1 MRSAIVEW
9 SRIAGTHFLPRR
21 YIDEVSVEDA
31 IEIGELCDI
40 ASGVYADEYVSGS
53 ARGAVPYLRVNNVRE
68 FVPNVTPCDVEHV
81 ALRRDWGDRV
91 CVAAGDVI
99 IARTGTLGRAFVA
112 PCSLAGAVMSQHV
125 TRLRLRDPA
134 PGRGQLL
141 AAYLNSP
148 QGKAQVMA
156 VASGSTR
163 LELTHEDINRLRIPR
178 SAVAGNRLVD
188 VASGVEKDFADA
200 IGGAVAAFA
209 ACDRLAPVADTR
221 EQFFAVEYDN
231 TAFVNSLAPR
241 FHRPSRAKLEAA
253 LTEEYE
259 CLPLG
264 QIALV
269 KRGAGSL
276 ASEYHSDGIPYIR
289 TSSIVNYGIELFPE
303 HYGTEE
309 TYRAHRQN
317 IGAGDVLLTM
327 EGKIGAVALLGEQER
342 CLIKNHVEFI
352 RLHRTSP
359 VPAEFVY
366 ALLSSHI
373 GQTQI
378 ERRTVVQATIPG
390 LGSESRSL
398 LIPIAGRNAKAEAL
412 LQSTLSEVTREV
424 RRSQE
429 ARKSLRDRLHALV
442 DAVGCPPVSENSG
455 GDRLGNE
462 LLVSPTSSSKR
473 RSRGAQQPRA
483 STSP

>member
-1 MRSAIVEW
+1 MRFAIVEW
-9 SRIAGTHFLPRR
+9 SRVAGTHFLPKR
-21 YIDEVSVEDA
+21 YIDDVTVENA
-31 IEIGELCDI
+31 IQIRELCEI
-40 ASGVYADEYVSGS
+40 ASGVYADGYVARS
-53 ARGAVPYLRVNNVRE
+53 AEGAVPYLRVNNVRE

-81 ALRRDWGDRV
+81 VPRRDWGDRV

-125 TRLRLRDPA
+125 TRLRLREPA
-134 PGRGQLL
+134 PGREQLL

-163 LELTHEDINRLRIPR
+163 LELTHDDINHLRVPR
-178 SAVAGNRLVD
+178 SAVVGERLVD
-188 VASGVEKDFADA
+188 VAGGVEGDFEDA
-200 IGGAVAAFA
+200 VGGAVAAFA
-209 ACDRLAPVADTR
+209 ACDRLSPVTDKH
-221 EQFFAVEYDN
+221 EKFFAVKYNEK
-231 TAFVNSLAPR
+231 TFTSSLTPA
-241 FHRPSRAKLEAA
+241 FHRPSRAKLEDA

-259 CLPLG
+259 CVPLE

-276 ASEYHSDGIPYIR
+276 AAEYHVGGIPYIR

-309 TYRAHRQN
+309 TYRSHRQN
-317 IGAGDVLLTM
+317 VGPGDVLLTM

-352 RLHRTSP
+352 RPHQTSP
-359 VPAEFVY
+359 VPTEFIY
-366 ALLSSHI
+366 AFLSSHI

-398 LIPIAGRNAKAEAL
+398 LIPIAGRNAKARAL
-412 LQSTLSEVTREV
+412 LQSVLSEVAREV

-429 ARKSLRDRLHALV
+429 ARRRLRNRLHALV
-442 DAVGCPPVSENSG
+442 GAVGCPPASGHSGCDDTGNGSEA
-455 GDRLGNE
+455 
-462 LLVSPTSSSKR
+462 PATSSSKR
-473 RSRGAQQPRA
+473 KSRVAQQLRA
-483 STSP
+483 SSSP